1 MNIKAQREEMKM
13 LWLVW
18 NQVLDNNH
26 MMMVKTLMNLARERL
41 IRRMATMISLIIFIR
56 IVTKISH
63 TEDKKI
69 HIMPREEI
77 KKNTMMKVMDSVG

>member
-63 TEDKKI
+63 TEDNKI
-69 HIMPREEI
+69 HIMPRE
-77 KKNTMMKVMDSVG
+77 